1 MTAQYTQTT
10 TISTS
15 EIVEL
20 EPEFI
25 AITRWRMPLQTAESK
40 TVTYSPTFGVDWGVQ
55 ELTPSESRNHTRNL
69 KINIATRSQP
79 KAKAVTGTKC
89 NALITLPLERE
100 PNGKLLYLRSADGV
114 SVSANGAVINK
125 GSNINLIFDI
135 LGYRL
140 DLLTVKLELV
150 NLLGVSMLTKEVD
163 FQVFQYKPLIVD
175 AVTGVQNWIGEI
187 FLTPNDTLFIGT
199 EAYLQ
204 LTYKLTIGNKTTRH
218 YLLEQG
224 KFNFR

>member
-1 MTAQYTQTT
+1 MTAQYTQPTT
-10 TISTS
+10 TSTT
-15 EIVEL
+15 EIFEIPVL
-20 EPEFI
+20 NV
-25 AITRWRMPLQTAESK
+25 AITRWRMPLQKAESR
-40 TVTYSPTFGVDWGVQ
+40 TVTFSPTFGVDWGVQ
-55 ELTPSESRNHTRNL
+55 STQHSESRNYTRNV
-69 KINIATRSQP
+69 KVNIATRSLQ
-79 KAKAVTGTKC
+79 KAKATTVTKA

-100 PNGKLLYLRSADGV
+100 PNGRLLYLRSADGAT
-114 SVSANGAVINK
+114 VSANGASINK
-125 GSNINLIFDI
+125 GSNVNLIFDI

-140 DLLTVKLELV
+140 DLLTVKFELI

-163 FQVFQYKPLIVD
+163 YQVFQYKPLLVD

-204 LTYKLTIGNKTTRH
+204 LTYKLSIGNKTTRH

-224 KFNFR
+224 KFNFK